1 MTSPVVTN
9 PAVLLETHFGFR
21 SFRRGQR
28 EVVEAAL
35 NGRDVLAVMPTGA
48 GKSLTYQLPA
58 LSAPGLTLVVSPL
71 IALMQDQVEA
81 LVRRGI
87 PAAALNSA
95 LSEEEQKRVLINL
108 PRLKLLYLSPE
119 RLVSLASRGAFGR
132 VAVSRLVVDE
142 AHCLSEWGH
151 DFRPDYRLLSRAR
164 HRFKSSLD
172 RTGDV
177 APPVTAL
184 SATATP
190 RVQEDIITTL
200 GLTRPVRVNTGFE
213 RPNLAY
219 RVLRV
224 AGPSAKA
231 GKLRALLSNQKGTGL
246 IYVGTRQDAE
256 EVSAWVASW
265 GLSCAPYHGGQDA
278 DTRRAVQ
285 NAFMGGRLR
294 LVVATSAFG
303 MGVDKPDLR
312 FVIHYRLPGTVES
325 LYQEAGRAGRDG
337 EGAVTTLLYTPEDRA
352 LQAWLVTSSSP
363 SALDLKKLYLALR
376 QGAGTTLKVRDLAR
390 ELGLGVGKVRQGLT
404 ALLEEGVLAP
414 FQPETGTLAAALL
427 PPYDRKVPAFD
438 MHRLEA
444 HTRRRYAL
452 LEAAHAYAESSRCR
466 REVLLE
472 YFGDNARPDPSCG
485 CDRCRPAR
493 PPLSDDDRAA
503 LHLLSRHPQPLE
515 GAVRALQ
522 KGALA
527 HWQPE
532 EVRAL
537 LNELVE
543 YGELEPVRGK
553 LRLSSPGQDA
563 LSVTQNHAQP
573 HKLTL

>member
-1 MTSPVVTN
+1 
-9 PAVLLETHFGFR
+9 
-21 SFRRGQR
+21 
-28 EVVEAAL
+28 
-35 NGRDVLAVMPTGA
+35 MPTGA

-58 LSAPGLTLVVSPL
+58 LSAPGLTLVASPL

-87 PAAALNSA
+87 SAAAFNSA

-119 RLVSLASRGAFGR
+119 RLVSLVSRGVFDR

-164 HRFKSSLD
+164 CELRISLNSSEE
-172 RTGDV
+172 RGT
-177 APPVTAL
+177 PPVTAL
-184 SATATP
+184 TATATP

-200 GLTRPVRVNTGFE
+200 GLTQPVRVNTGFE

-219 RVLRV
+219 RLLRV

-231 GKLRALLSNQKGTGL
+231 GKLRALLTEQEGTGL

-256 EVSAWVASW
+256 EVSAWVTAW
-265 GLSCAPYHGGQDA
+265 GLLCAPYHGGQDA
-278 DTRRAVQ
+278 HTRRAVQ
-285 NAFMGGRLR
+285 DAFMGSRLR
-294 LVVATSAFG
+294 VVVATSAFG
-303 MGVDKPDLR
+303 MGVDKPDVR
-312 FVIHYRLPGTVES
+312 FVIHYRLPGTLES

-337 EGAVTTLLYTPEDRA
+337 ERAVTTLLYTPEDRA
-352 LQAWLVTSSSP
+352 LQAWLVESSSP

-376 QGAGTTLKVRDLAR
+376 QGAGATLKVRNLAR
-390 ELGLGVGKVRQGLT
+390 DLGLSVGKVRQGLT
-404 ALLEEGVLAP
+404 ALVEEEVLAP
-414 FQPETGTLAAALL
+414 FQPETGMLEATLL

-438 MHRLEA
+438 MRRLEA
-444 HTRRRYAL
+444 HTQRRYAL
-452 LEAAHAYAESSRCR
+452 LEAAHAYAERARCR
-466 REVLLE
+466 REMLLE

-503 LHLLSRHPQPLE
+503 LNLLSRYPQPLE

-532 EVRAL
+532 EIRAL